1 MQKNKIRVILVDD
14 EPYVLDTV
22 AALLQ
27 EYPDFSVVGT
37 AESRDEALE
46 ILETTAIDA
55 AFLDIQ
61 MPNGSGFML
70 ASDIH
75 KKLPGVSIVFL
86 TGHAGF
92 ALEGYD
98 YAPVD
103 FLVKPV
109 KRERFAETLQRIR
122 DHQSGSNRSSEP
134 IKVGISTDDG
144 MFLIDVNDI
153 VYLEKK
159 NRKVAV
165 IRKSGEPLMT
175 SASMQEM
182 ENVLS
187 EYGFYRCHQSCLIP
201 LSMAESLSS
210 EEVGRSY
217 RLTLKG
223 VSEPIP
229 VSRRKM
235 PELKRLLQ
243 ENISVL

>member
-1 MQKNKIRVILVDD
+1 MIKNKIRVILVDD
-14 EPYVLDTV
+14 EPYVLGAV
-22 AALLQ
+22 VALLQ
-27 EYPDFSVVGT
+27 EHPDFSVVGT

-46 ILETTAIDA
+46 MLETTAVDA
-55 AFLDIQ
+55 VFLDIQ
-61 MPNGSGFML
+61 MPNGSGFAL
-70 ASDIH
+70 ASDIRE
-75 KKLPGVSIVFL
+75 KLPEVSIVFL

-109 KRERFAETLQRIR
+109 RRDRFAETLQRIR
-122 DHQSGSNRSSEP
+122 DHQSGGHRLEEP
-134 IKVGISTDDG
+134 VKVGISTDDG
-144 MFLIDVNDI
+144 MFLIDVRDI

-165 IRKSGEPLMT
+165 IRKSGEILMT
-175 SASMQEM
+175 TASMQDM

-187 EYGFYRCHQSCLIP
+187 EYGFYRCHQSCLIS
-201 LSMAESLSS
+201 LELVDSLSS